1 MKVTVSHIKSGIPK
15 KYYNFYDKF
24 IKFLQKKYPL
34 KKDIKIFF
42 MGERIGNMTTGS
54 RTEDHILKVL
64 SVGRLNRDILRTL
77 SHEWVHEHQRQ
88 ILKREKGK
96 NIGGRNEDEANASSG
111 TLIKQFEKDNP
122 SDEQKMYN
130 DNEKT
135 SRKSR
140 KNSQSNKRDRYKG
153 K

>member
-15 KYYNFYDKF
+15 KYYSFYNKF

-34 KKDIKIFF
+34 NKDIKILF
-42 MGERIGNMTTGS
+42 MSERTGNMTTGS
-54 RTEDHILKVL
+54 RTDDHILKVL
-64 SVGRLNRDILRTL
+64 SMDRLNRDILRTL
-77 SHEWVHEHQRQ
+77 SHEWVHEYQTQ

-111 TLIKQFEKDNP
+111 ALIKQFEKGNP

-130 DNEKT
+130 ENEKT
-135 SRKSR
+135 SRESR
-140 KNSQSNKRDRYKG
+140 TNRQSNKRDRDKG

>member
-1 MKVTVSHIKSGIPK
+1 MKVTVFHINSDIPK

-34 KKDIKIFF
+34 NKDIKILFT
-42 MGERIGNMTTGS
+42 GERIGKMTTGS
-54 RTEDHILKVL
+54 KTDDHTLKVL
-64 SVGRLNRDILRTL
+64 SMGRLNRDILRTL
-77 SHEWVHEHQRQ
+77 SHEWVHEYQTQ

-96 NIGGRNEDEANASSG
+96 DIGGRNEDEANASSG

-130 DNEKT
+130 ENEKT

-140 KNSQSNKRDRYKG
+140 KNSQSNKRYRNKG

>member
-1 MKVTVSHIKSGIPK
+1 MKVTVFHIKSGVPK

-24 IKFLQKKYPL
+24 IKFLQKQYPL

-42 MGERIGNMTTGS
+42 MGERTGKMTTGS

-64 SVGRLNRDILRTL
+64 SMERLNRDILRTL
-77 SHEWVHEHQRQ
+77 SHEWVHEYQRQ

-96 NIGGRNEDEANASSG
+96 NIGGKNEDEANAISG
-111 TLIKQFEKDNP
+111 TLIKKFEKDNP

-130 DNEKT
+130 NNEKT
-135 SRKSR
+135 SRESR
-140 KNSQSNKRDRYKG
+140 KNSQSDKKLRDKG
-153 K
+153 